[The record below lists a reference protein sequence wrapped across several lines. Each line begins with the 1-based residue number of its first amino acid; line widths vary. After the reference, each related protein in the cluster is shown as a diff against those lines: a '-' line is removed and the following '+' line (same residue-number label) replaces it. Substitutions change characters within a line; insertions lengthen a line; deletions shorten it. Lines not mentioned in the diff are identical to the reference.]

1 MPGRHGNASKPMEKK
16 KCRRL
21 RNTEFKHEDQDQDD
35 MHAKHMQDT
44 FSFQMYPVQISEL
57 LLQLPFELCFS
68 YATGK
73 LC

>member
-1 MPGRHGNASKPMEKK
+1 
-16 KCRRL
+16 
-21 RNTEFKHEDQDQDD
+21 